1 MTKPLT
7 ENEFMIRDSF
17 DAANKIKSILP
28 EVFDD
33 GYIFASFNVEP
44 LFTNMPLQRTINI
57 ILDRVYNNKPIA
69 TQLKEQTLK
78 KLKKDTCSETVVPAN
93 KKLYQ
98 QIDGVSM
105 GSSLGLLLA
114 NILTK
119 MEKAIIKKFIHD
131 KILLLCDCY
140 VDETSVVIKR
150 EHLKLVHDA
159 LNNFDKNLN
168 FTADTFDKPVLHF
181 LDI

>member
-1 MTKPLT
+1 M
-7 ENEFMIRDSF
+7 NRDSF

-78 KLKKDTCSETVVPAN
+78 KKLKKTLAV
-93 KKLYQ
+93 KLL
-98 QIDGVSM
+98 SPP
-105 GSSLGLLLA
+105 
-114 NILTK
+114 
-119 MEKAIIKKFIHD
+119 IK
-131 KILLLCDCY
+131 
-140 VDETSVVIKR
+140 
-150 EHLKLVHDA
+150 
-159 LNNFDKNLN
+159 N
-168 FTADTFDKPVLHF
+168 FTNRLMVLVWVAPLVYFLQTF
-181 LDI
+181 

>member
-1 MTKPLT
+1 
-7 ENEFMIRDSF
+7 
-17 DAANKIKSILP
+17 
-28 EVFDD
+28 
-33 GYIFASFNVEP
+33 
-44 LFTNMPLQRTINI
+44 
-57 ILDRVYNNKPIA
+57 
-69 TQLKEQTLK
+69 
-78 KLKKDTCSETVVPAN
+78 
-93 KKLYQ
+93 
-98 QIDGVSM
+98 M

-119 MEKAIIKKFIHD
+119 MERAIIKKFIHD
-131 KILLLCDCY
+131 KILLLCVCY